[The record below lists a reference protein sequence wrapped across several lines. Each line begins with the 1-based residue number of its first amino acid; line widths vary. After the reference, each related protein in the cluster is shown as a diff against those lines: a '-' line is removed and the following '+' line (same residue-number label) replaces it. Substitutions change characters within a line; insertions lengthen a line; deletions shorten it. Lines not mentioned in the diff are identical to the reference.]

1 MKVLKESFDSIY
13 ERVDE
18 MIADIMPGII
28 NKAMNLAKHESQ
40 ALINKPAEEIM
51 DDYREARDLLARAI
65 TQMAIV
71 RLDENLSSTC
81 NEDYNPDDLMYN
93 MYLLDD
99 VLASMMDN
107 ATDAEID
114 SDIKLFDRIKRILDS
129 DTVVMVII
137 DDYYNPDYI
146 NLDDGIIEDS
156 TVEKFGDVITLTN
169 GDKMVK
175 EQKNGNT
182 FLYFKDEDSA
192 KSYIDSIDKLY
203 IDEEMKDPAAVGSI
217 IDKVGDAASNVYGK
231 VVNTVTKNLMK

>member
-28 NKAMNLAKHESQ
+28 NKAMNIAKHESQ

-71 RLDENLSSTC
+71 RLDENLLSTY

-175 EQKNGNT
+175 EQKNGNI

-203 IDEEMKDPAAVGSI
+203 MDEEMKDPAAVGSI

>member
-71 RLDENLSSTC
+71 RLDENLSSTY

-99 VLASMMDN
+99 VLASMLDN

-114 SDIKLFDRIKRILDS
+114 SDIKLFDKIKRILDS

-169 GDKMVK
+169 GDKMIK

-203 IDEEMKDPAAVGSI
+203 MDEEMKDPEAVGSI

>member
-13 ERVDE
+13 EYVDD
-18 MIADIMPGII
+18 MIADIMPTII
-28 NKAMNLAKHESQ
+28 NKAMKWAQNDKTTITKS
-40 ALINKPAEEIM
+40 AEEIM
-51 DDYREARDLLARAI
+51 DDYREARDLLARAV

-114 SDIKLFDRIKRILDS
+114 SDIKLFDRIKRILDT
-129 DTVVMVII
+129 DTAVMVVI

-146 NLDDGIIEDS
+146 SLDDGIIADS
-156 TVEKFGDVITLTN
+156 TVEKFGDVITLTK
-169 GDKMVK
+169 GDKMIK

-203 IDEEMKDPAAVGSI
+203 MDEEMKDPAAVGSI

>member
-40 ALINKPAEEIM
+40 ALINRPAEEIM

-71 RLDENLSSTC
+71 RLDENLSSTY

-114 SDIKLFDRIKRILDS
+114 SDIKLFDKIKRILDS

-175 EQKNGNT
+175 EQKNGNI

-203 IDEEMKDPAAVGSI
+203 MDEEMKDPAAVGSI